1 MLDDNF
7 IKAVLKVM
15 REEESNLL
23 PAEAATLTIF
33 LLVEETPTATAD
45 QSPKKKMKERLAEMK
60 AARLN
65 VGHLKSKYLLAI
77 KRAILGSAAEVER
90 VWSMAGRVLTKDW
103 ASMSPLV
110 FKCIMYLKY
119 NKELWSLAD
128 VVEANKRRKNVSRVA
143 TDIRRKINIQKV
155 EIDNWEVFQAPIQ
168 E

>member
-23 PAEAATLTIF
+23 PAEAATLTSF
-33 LLVEETPTATAD
+33 LLVEETPTATAN
-45 QSPKKKMKERLAEMK
+45 QSPKKKMKERWAEMK

-155 EIDNWEVFQAPIQ
+155 EIDNWEAFQAPIQ